1 MEEAKKQGMESD
13 LTWTKDFFS
22 LFQEEQFHTD
32 DIKVFSPS
40 QRIRDV
46 GDLLWGSVAKLQA
59 ATMSL

>member
-1 MEEAKKQGMESD
+1 MESD

-22 LFQEEQFHTD
+22 LFQAEQFHTD